1 MIRKIFMIMA
11 VALGVGLPKVAAQDV
26 PVATLQHDAETTVYT
41 GADAFKEAMAASA
54 HGDVITLSSGI
65 FNSPVI
71 TKAVSIF
78 GAGSQVKT
86 DSVDK
91 PLTQL
96 MGDIHIALD
105 SINGKPAEGLYL
117 EGILNN
123 YEVWIDKPLH
133 VSSFLKCRFNSFNL
147 YNSDKEETNVN
158 LLHLTQCRIAGW
170 LEPGNAQSLSVY
182 NSVINYVGK
191 STETSSLSFMNCVI
205 INFGEKCKNATIKN
219 SYIYSP
225 SYNIDHSFHETD
237 NNTNI
242 QTLLD
247 PTCSV
252 FNCAYDHKATG
263 NDIALNHVIVKDGNQ
278 YTSSTNIFTES
289 NLYTNYSDT
298 ALYELTEEAK
308 SSYKGT
314 DGQPIGIYGGE
325 YPYSTIPSV
334 PYLTERNIAK
344 KSENGKLKISVKV
357 AVPGSEL

>member
-65 FNSPVI
+65 FNSSVI

-91 PLTQL
+91 PLTRL
-96 MGDIHIALD
+96 IGDIHIALD
-105 SINGKPAEGLYL
+105 SLNGKSAEGLYI
-117 EGILNN
+117 EGILNDN
-123 YEVWIDKPLH
+123 NLWVDKPLH
-133 VSSFLKCRFNSFNL
+133 NSSFLKCRFYNFDF
-147 YNSDKEETNVN
+147 YNSNDTTEADASLCYIV
-158 LLHLTQCRIAGW
+158 QCRIANK
-170 LEPGNAQSLSVY
+170 LEPGNAQSLAVC
-182 NSVINYVGK
+182 NSIVNCVGS
-191 STETSSLSFMNCVI
+191 STSTSSLAFSNSVFIAISQNCNNLI
-205 INFGEKCKNATIKN
+205 LKN
-219 SYIYSP
+219 SYVYEAQLSGFNDLP
-225 SYNIDHSFHETD
+225 NGFGGSLSS
-237 NNTNI
+237 
-242 QTLLD
+242 
-247 PTCSV
+247 TCSI
-252 FNCAYDHKATG
+252 FNVAHHGTLVVNNCTIKDNCYGAYIDP
-263 NDIALNHVIVKDGNQ
+263 
-278 YTSSTNIFTES
+278 FTES
-289 NLYTNYSDT
+289 NIYKNYSDT
-298 ALYELTEEAK
+298 ALYELNEDDK
-308 SSYKGT
+308 NKYKGT

-357 AVPGSEL
+357 TVPGSEL

>member
-96 MGDIHIALD
+96 IGDIHIALD
-105 SINGKPAEGLYL
+105 SLNGKPAEGLYL
-117 EGILNN
+117 EGMLNDDALW
-123 YEVWIDKPLH
+123 VDKPLRN
-133 VSSFLKCRFNSFNL
+133 SSFLKCRFNNFNL
-147 YNSDKEETNVN
+147 YSSRDTTYADVN
-158 LLHLTQCRIAGW
+158 LCYIAQCRIAGH
-170 LEPGNAQSLSVY
+170 LEPGSAQSLSVY
-182 NSVINYVGK
+182 NSVINCMGI
-191 STETSSLSFMNCVI
+191 STSTSSLSASNSIFIRITMYCNNLRLKNCYVAYGF
-205 INFGEKCKNATIKN
+205 NSDEFNTTTNGGSTTKLHSSCSVYNSASYY
-219 SYIYSP
+219 SYI
-225 SYNIDHSFHETD
+225 FD
-237 NNTNI
+237 N
-242 QTLLD
+242 
-247 PTCSV
+247 CS
-252 FNCAYDHKATG
+252 
-263 NDIALNHVIVKDGNQ
+263 VKDGNWN
-278 YTSSTNIFTES
+278 NIDNPFTES
-289 NLYTNYSDT
+289 LATNYSDT
-298 ALYELTEEAK
+298 GLYELTEEAK